1 MINTKLSRRYAKSLF
16 DLAEERKLSDA
27 VFSDMELVRRVSAA
41 SRDFRKLMQ
50 NPTVN
55 TDKKLAVL
63 KLIFA
68 GKVNDITLS
77 FFTILTKKRR
87 EEYMNEIAAS
97 YISQYRA
104 KKGITVAKLFTA
116 VPAEETLRKQITD
129 IVHRDTGRKIELEE
143 TVDASLIGGF
153 ILNVGD
159 RQFDESVSRKLRS
172 LHREF
177 ETNPFVKK

>member
-1 MINTKLSRRYAKSLF
+1 
-16 DLAEERKLSDA
+16 
-27 VFSDMELVRRVSAA
+27 
-41 SRDFRKLMQ
+41 
-50 NPTVN
+50 
-55 TDKKLAVL
+55 
-63 KLIFA
+63 
-68 GKVNDITLS
+68 VNDITLS

-97 YISQYRA
+97 YISLFRE
-104 KKGITVAKLFTA
+104 KKGITVAQLLTA

-129 IVHRDTGRKIELEE
+129 IVHRDTGRKIVLEE
-143 TVDASLIGGF
+143 IVDPKLIGGF

-159 RQFDESVSRKLRS
+159 RQFDESVSRKLRT

>member
-1 MINTKLSRRYAKSLF
+1 MINEKLSRRYAKSLF
-16 DLAEERKLSDA
+16 DLAEERKVSDA
-27 VFSDMELVRRVSAA
+27 VFSDMELVRAVSAA

-63 KLIFA
+63 KLIFG

-97 YISQYRA
+97 YISLFRA
-104 KKGITVAKLFTA
+104 KKGITVAQLLTA
-116 VPAEETLRKQITD
+116 VPAEETLRKQIME
-129 IVHRDTGRKIELEE
+129 IVQRDTGRKIVLEE
-143 TVDASLIGGF
+143 TVDPSLIGGF

-159 RQFDESVSRKLRS
+159 RQFDESVSRKLRT

>member
-63 KLIFA
+63 KLIFG

-87 EEYMNEIAAS
+87 EEYMNEIAES

-104 KKGITVAKLFTA
+104 KKGITVAQLLTA
-116 VPAEETLRKQITD
+116 VPAEETLRKQIME
-129 IVHRDTGRKIELEE
+129 IVQRDTGRKIVLEE
-143 TVDASLIGGF
+143 TVDPSLIGGF

-159 RQFDESVSRKLRS
+159 RQFDESVSRKLRT

>member
-1 MINTKLSRRYAKSLF
+1 MVNTKLARRYAKSLF
-16 DLAEERKLSDA
+16 DLAEEKKVSDA
-27 VFSDMELVRRVSAA
+27 VFADMELVRNVSAA
-41 SRDFRKLMQ
+41 NREFRKLMQ
-50 NPTVN
+50 NPVVP

-87 EEYMNEIAAS
+87 EEYMSEIAVS
-97 YISQYRA
+97 FISLYRA
-104 KKGITVAKLFTA
+104 KKGIMTATLVTA
-116 VPAEETLRKQITD
+116 VPADDVLKKRITE
-129 IVHRDTGRKIELEE
+129 IVQQDSGKKVELEE
-143 TVDASLIGGF
+143 RIDASIIGGF

-159 RQFDESVSRKLRS
+159 KQFDESVSRRLRS

-177 ETNPFVKK
+177 ESNPYVKK

>member
-1 MINTKLSRRYAKSLF
+1 MVNTKLARRYAKSLF
-16 DLAEERKLSDA
+16 DLAEEKRLADT
-27 VFSDMELVRRVSAA
+27 VFADMELVRSVSAM

-50 NPTVN
+50 NPVVP

-77 FFTILTKKRR
+77 FFTILTRKRR
-87 EEYMNEIAAS
+87 EEYMSEIAVS
-97 YISQYRA
+97 FISLYRA
-104 KKGITVAKLFTA
+104 KKGITIAKLLTA
-116 VPAEETLRKQITD
+116 VPAGEELKKQITE
-129 IVHRDTGRKIELEE
+129 IVHRDTGRKIELED
-143 TVDASLIGGF
+143 TVDESLIGGF
-153 ILNVGD
+153 ILSVGD
-159 RQFDESVSRKLRS
+159 MQFDESVARKLRT

>member
-1 MINTKLSRRYAKSLF
+1 MINTKLARRYAKSLF
-16 DLAEERKLSDA
+16 DLAEEKKVSDA
-27 VFSDMELVRRVSAA
+27 VFADMELVRSVSAA

-63 KLIFA
+63 KLVFA

-77 FFTILTKKRR
+77 YFDILTRKRR
-87 EEYMNEIAAS
+87 EEFISEIAVS
-97 YISQYRA
+97 FISLYQA

-116 VPAEETLRKQITD
+116 VPAGEELKKKITE
-129 IVHRDTGRKIELEE
+129 IVHHDTGRKIELEE

-153 ILNVGD
+153 ILSVGD
-159 RQFDESVSRKLRS
+159 RQFDESVARKLRT

-177 ETNPFVKK
+177 ETNPFVKR

>member
-87 EEYMNEIAAS
+87 EEFMNEIAEI
-97 YISQYRA
+97 YISLFRA
-104 KKGITVAKLFTA
+104 KKGIKVPQLLPA
-116 VPAEETLRKQITD
+116 VPAEETP
-129 IVHRDTGRKIELEE
+129 V
-143 TVDASLIGGF
+143 
-153 ILNVGD
+153 
-159 RQFDESVSRKLRS
+159 
-172 LHREF
+172 
-177 ETNPFVKK
+177 

>member
-1 MINTKLSRRYAKSLF
+1 VINTKLSRRYAKSLF

-63 KLIFA
+63 KLIFG

-87 EEYMNEIAAS
+87 EEYMNEIAES

-104 KKGITVAKLFTA
+104 KKGITVAQLLTA
-116 VPAEETLRKQITD
+116 VPAEETLRKQIME
-129 IVHRDTGRKIELEE
+129 IVQRDTGRKIVLEE
-143 TVDASLIGGF
+143 TVDPSLIGGF

-159 RQFDESVSRKLRS
+159 RQFDESVSRKLRT